1 MTNEAI
7 KEYITAKAPTAT
19 YDETGEWLNILVES
33 THFKSLAT
41 ILNGQPMQMNFL
53 FCLTCVDY
61 TTHLTMVYHM
71 TATKDRNMNIVI
83 KTNLDRANPII
94 ETVSDIWRTAEFHE
108 REVFEMF
115 GVQFANHPDLRNLIL
130 EEETAIAVDEKK
142 EAVDETKGYWPLRKD
157 FEDPINMIKL

>member
-7 KEYITAKAPTAT
+7 KEYITQHAPDAT
-19 YDETGEWLNILVES
+19 YDETGEWLNIVVES
-33 THFKSLAT
+33 NQLKPLAAV
-41 ILNGQPMQMNFL
+41 LHGQPMQMDFL

-61 TTHLTMVYHM
+61 TTHLTMVYHF
-71 TATKDRNMNIVI
+71 TATKDRSMNIVI

-94 ETVSDIWRTAEFHE
+94 ETLCDIWRTAEFHE

-115 GVQFANHPDLRNLIL
+115 GVTFLHHPDLRNLIL

-142 EAVDETKGYWPLRKD
+142 EGGDKTKGYWPLRKD